1 MDLSNISAMERA
13 LPTLSDLEYDRIKLT
28 ELRDFKKQEPPLPYT
43 MMEEYTPML
52 CIARH
57 GYSIVNYLELTD
69 EELREVVGILY
80 ERKVKEIDQKIAQIK
95 EIIKTL

>member
-1 MDLSNISAMERA
+1 
-13 LPTLSDLEYDRIKLT
+13 
-28 ELRDFKKQEPPLPYT
+28 
-43 MMEEYTPML
+43 L

-95 EIIKTL
+95 ETIKTL